1 VSLHDDIVRALVRLC
16 QPREITAVGAPVV
29 TFNNVRP
36 TYDVRPT
43 TDRRVSAPF
52 DRLISL
58 KCGAPET
65 AHGAR
70 SKAGAG
76 HRVLDSPDSRARS
89 YYLPASTRRC
99 RSPAARLASH

>member
-1 VSLHDDIVRALVRLC
+1 MSLHDDIVRALVGLC
-16 QPREITAVGAPVV
+16 QPREITALVRVV
-29 TFNNVRP
+29 TLNN
-36 TYDVRPT
+36 VRPT

-76 HRVLDSPDSRARS
+76 HRVLHSPDSRARS
-89 YYLPASTRRC
+89 YYLPTSTRRR
-99 RSPAARLASH
+99 RSPAARLALHRTN